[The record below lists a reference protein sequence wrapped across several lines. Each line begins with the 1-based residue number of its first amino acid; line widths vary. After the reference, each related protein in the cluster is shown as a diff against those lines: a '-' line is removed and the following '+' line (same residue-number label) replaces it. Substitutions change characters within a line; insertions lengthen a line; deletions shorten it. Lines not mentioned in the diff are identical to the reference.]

1 MKYKVVKGT
10 ATFEK
15 LTALNET
22 LKACHEAM
30 VPLFNEF
37 KASQYIPLK
46 DNAIAFGGFAGLIFK
61 KSPPPHWAKVK
72 GTKNAWYPKNW
83 AVNKSVIDRIEKLP
97 TVSLAEYNEAIGLT
111 NPEPE
116 IQFNRYGFTYIEDQ
130 ELFLIECS
138 SVNVSEDL
146 VEILGS
152 EFIRLKNLS

>member
-1 MKYKVVKGT
+1 MKYKVLKGT

-15 LTALNET
+15 LTALNEK

-30 VPLFNEF
+30 VPIFNEF

-72 GTKNAWYPKNW
+72 GTKNAWYPKKW
-83 AVNKSVIDRIEKLP
+83 AVNQQIIDRIEKLP
-97 TVSLAEYNEAIGLT
+97 TVSLQEYNEAIGLT
-111 NPEPE
+111 DPEPE
-116 IQFNRYGFTYIEDQ
+116 IQFNRYGFTYLEEQ

-138 SVNVSEDL
+138 SMKVSEEL
-146 VEILGS
+146 IEILES
-152 EFIRLKNLS
+152 EFMNLKKLS